1 MSDLQLKHTL
11 SDNGQTLHISVS
23 GRLGIDTVSELH
35 VLLQEQLPNAL
46 KLSLDLS
53 LLEQL
58 DLTGAQLI
66 CSACQTAV
74 TSGKSFNF
82 THMLSDSLRQ
92 TITNLGLHRIATCI
106 HTPDHTCIWC
116 GGIN

>member
-1 MSDLQLKHTL
+1 MPDLHLKHELSSDGKTL
-11 SDNGQTLHISVS
+11 QVIVA
-23 GRLGIDTVSELH
+23 GRLGIDNVTELH
-35 VLLQEQLPNAL
+35 TLFREQLPGATRI
-46 KLSLDLS
+46 SLDLS
-53 LLEQL
+53 PLDQI

-66 CSACQTAV
+66 CAACQAAV

-82 THMLSDSLRQ
+82 THMLSDSIKQ
-92 TITNLGLHRIATCI
+92 TITDLGLHRRATCI